1 MLTKLDPSAVVPD
14 FDEKAD
20 LIRAIAPQGFVLALD
35 MGWAGPRYWR
45 SEVLEEW
52 KEIYITENLFISDP
66 VFYFARLQT
75 GQKRW
80 SDLLF
85 KNSTSFMTRA
95 AQYGMKYGAIV
106 SKKRMGRKSFLSVAH
121 DQREFSDNE
130 IEIASIFLEMCMKTI
145 APKVV
150 LTEKEIDVLHLLRDG
165 FSQSDIAKELEISQS
180 TVKQRCG
187 GFMRKLKARTRS
199 QAVGKAIEMGLLD

>member
-52 KEIYITENLFISDP
+52 KEIYITENLFI
-66 VFYFARLQT
+66 
-75 GQKRW
+75 
-80 SDLLF
+80 
-85 KNSTSFMTRA
+85 
-95 AQYGMKYGAIV
+95 YGAIV

-121 DQREFSDNE
+121 DQREFSDTE

-150 LTEKEIDVLHLLRDG
+150 LTEKEIHVLHLLRDG